1 MATQYWLSLSQCQ
14 AAADPWNVQDVRS
27 GSGTASS
34 VSRHCVSTSKEC
46 QNTRGSCYLSANDAD
61 FFIATGDNPRAVSG
75 DEDKLLSGWAPRKSK
90 ESRFHMARDGDNL
103 LMSFECDFCIFAKL
117 FDHEPQTNCG
127 KNQFAMACIWRINL
141 DAFWS

>member
-1 MATQYWLSLSQCQ
+1 MTTQYWFSLPQCQ

-61 FFIATGDNPRAVSG
+61 FFIATGDNPRAMSG
-75 DEDKLLSGWAPRKSK
+75 DCL
-90 ESRFHMARDGDNL
+90 DGLREYLGNPGFTWL
-103 LMSFECDFCIFAKL
+103 EMVTIC
-117 FDHEPQTNCG
+117 
-127 KNQFAMACIWRINL
+127 
-141 DAFWS
+141 